1 VSEAAAIARLLADPD
16 PGIATALRRQ
26 LAGRGED
33 PPGLREAIEEL
44 PDPVD
49 RSRAREARLE
59 VGRERAADRLI
70 RRTTASDE
78 PDLEECA
85 LEIARMEDPDL
96 DGAAT
101 RRTLDDLGERARPR
115 IAAATG
121 PRERLEALSAF
132 LGGEEGFG
140 GDRELPEDGSWS
152 SLPCVLET
160 KRGLPIVLSVVYL
173 LVARR
178 TGVELFGVGAP
189 SHFLVG
195 GPGGE
200 DLLYL
205 DPFDRGRV
213 LDFPA
218 AAGLLVSL
226 GVVFRPEHLA
236 PTPVRPIVARMA
248 RNLARLYGRR
258 PRGEARA
265 RRYVRVAM
273 ALEDAL

>member
-1 VSEAAAIARLLADPD
+1 MSEAAAIARLLADPD

-26 LAGRGED
+26 LAQRGED

-44 PDPVD
+44 LDPVD
-49 RSRAREARLE
+49 RSRARDARLE
-59 VGRERAADRLI
+59 VGRERAADRVI
-70 RRTTASDE
+70 RRAMASDE

-85 LEIARMEDPDL
+85 LEIARLEDPDL
-96 DGAAT
+96 DADAT

-115 IAAATG
+115 IAAASS
-121 PRERLEALSAF
+121 PRERLEALATF
-132 LGGEEGFG
+132 LGDEEGFE
-140 GDRELPEDGSWS
+140 GDRELPEEGSWS

-160 KRGLPIVLSVVYL
+160 RRGLPIALSLVYL

-178 TGVELFGVGAP
+178 AGVELFGVGAP
-189 SHFLVG
+189 SHFMVG
-195 GPGGE
+195 GPDE
-200 DLLYL
+200 DDVLFL
-205 DPFDRGRV
+205 DPFDRGRL
-213 LDFPA
+213 LDPSGA
-218 AAGLLVSL
+218 ANLLVSL

-248 RNLARLYGRR
+248 RNLARLHGRR
-258 PRGEARA
+258 PRGETRA